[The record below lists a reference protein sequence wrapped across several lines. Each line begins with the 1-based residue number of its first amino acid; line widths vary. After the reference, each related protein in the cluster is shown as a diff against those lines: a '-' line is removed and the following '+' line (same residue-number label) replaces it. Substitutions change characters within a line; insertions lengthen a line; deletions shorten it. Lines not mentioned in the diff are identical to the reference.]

1 MAILTLVC
9 PSCGKSALIDDEDE
23 NSFCMH
29 CGVRFEDLAIES
41 AIRIE
46 PVVEQALR
54 LYGAVGDAP
63 YEPADYSGE
72 PWYPQVQDVET
83 LLIEGDAEGAA
94 DKLAGILDANQ
105 DASADIERCMHD
117 VIAGWLVDCITEG
130 DAYSGGLADICRLIE
145 VYGEDSGPNV
155 LIASLFYAIAQ
166 TPELVRVP
174 EDSAIISETLF
185 NLLLDYPEVEPD
197 IRMQLEMCT
206 DFMHASG
213 LLIDQADSLSTDE
226 QEMEDIREWIYR
238 LQDFVR
244 MFGDAIFDACEVG
257 DEKLD
262 HLTQQWLDSD
272 ISTIGANIRDIADEY
287 LDGEIDDEAV
297 VSKVKECLDLYLN

>member
-1 MAILTLVC
+1 
-9 PSCGKSALIDDEDE
+9 
-23 NSFCMH
+23 
-29 CGVRFEDLAIES
+29 
-41 AIRIE
+41 
-46 PVVEQALR
+46 
-54 LYGAVGDAP
+54 
-63 YEPADYSGE
+63 
-72 PWYPQVQDVET
+72 
-83 LLIEGDAEGAA
+83 
-94 DKLAGILDANQ
+94 
-105 DASADIERCMHD
+105 
-117 VIAGWLVDCITEG
+117 
-130 DAYSGGLADICRLIE
+130 
-145 VYGEDSGPNV
+145 
-155 LIASLFYAIAQ
+155 
-166 TPELVRVP
+166 
-174 EDSAIISETLF
+174 
-185 NLLLDYPEVEPD
+185 
-197 IRMQLEMCT
+197 MCT